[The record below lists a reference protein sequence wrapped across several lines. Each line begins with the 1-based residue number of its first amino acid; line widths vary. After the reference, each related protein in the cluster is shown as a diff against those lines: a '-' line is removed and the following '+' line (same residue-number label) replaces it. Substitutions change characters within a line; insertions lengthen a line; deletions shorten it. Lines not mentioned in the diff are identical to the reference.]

1 MKIVFQVL
9 FYCNKEYTLIM
20 KILRVFLAS
29 FIAVSV
35 LVTIFFGRYK
45 IAENPKSTTDYKGII
60 TLWQVDSFE
69 GGAGSRKQFLLD
81 VAREFERQ
89 NQGVLVMVVNQT
101 EESMEE
107 NYKQGI
113 LPDLISFGAGTNVQN
128 AHEINVKKE
137 FVGGRVGDKI
147 YALPWCRG
155 GYALIYNNKLT
166 DGKYSENDRIVIGQK
181 GYTEPL
187 VSLVLESIKS
197 TNFEVKQ
204 PLDAYVEFTAGKTP
218 YFLGTQRDVVRLSRR
233 GLEAG
238 IIPLTEFNDLYQY
251 ISITSDDGE
260 KKYYAEKFVEYLL
273 GEQVQKSL
281 NKICMMSVFYNVEFS
296 ELGLNEMQG
305 VKIRKTI
312 SAFSDKNVL
321 KDLTETSKSWLETG
335 AGIEELYRKIQILN
349 V

>member
-1 MKIVFQVL
+1 MKI
-9 FYCNKEYTLIM
+9 I
-20 KILRVFLAS
+20 RVILAS
-29 FIAVSV
+29 FIVVSV

-45 IAENPKSTTDYKGII
+45 IAENPKGIAEGYKGII

-69 GGAGSRKQFLLD
+69 GGQGSRKQFLLD
-81 VAREFERQ
+81 VARDFERK

-101 EESMEE
+101 EESIEE
-107 NYKQGI
+107 NYKQEI
-113 LPDLISFGAGTNVQN
+113 MPDLISFGTGINVQN
-128 AHEINVKKE
+128 ANELNVKKE
-137 FVGGRVGDKI
+137 FIGGKVGDKT

-166 DGKYSENDRIVIGQK
+166 DGKYSENDRLIIGQK

-187 VSLVLESIKS
+187 IPLVLEGLKS
-197 TNFEVKQ
+197 NNFEVKK

-238 IIPLTEFNDLYQY
+238 IIPLTEYNDLYQY
-251 ISITSDDGE
+251 ISVTAKEGV

-273 GEQVQKSL
+273 SEQVQKSL
-281 NKICMMSVFYNVEFS
+281 NKICMMSAFYSVQFNEI
-296 ELGLNEMQG
+296 GLNEMQS
-305 VKIRKTI
+305 VQIKKTI

-321 KDLTETSKSWLETG
+321 KDLTKTSKTWLKDG
-335 AGIEELYRKIQILN
+335 GKIEELYSKIQILN